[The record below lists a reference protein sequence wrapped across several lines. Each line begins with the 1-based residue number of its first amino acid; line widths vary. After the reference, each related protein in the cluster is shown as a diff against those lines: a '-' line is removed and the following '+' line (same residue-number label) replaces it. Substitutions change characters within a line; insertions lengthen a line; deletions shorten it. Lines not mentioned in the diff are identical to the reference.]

1 MLLYYFAKVNI
12 PPSHAVIVK
21 CDDLIAPANG
31 DVNQPGNS
39 VGTVASYTC
48 NDGFQLIG
56 DKTRTCQKDGEWSGA
71 DPVCKC
77 EHSFHSLKT
86 LTGCSTLYK

>member
-1 MLLYYFAKVNI
+1 M
-12 PPSHAVIVK
+12 K

-39 VGTVASYTC
+39 VGTVASYAC

-56 DKTRTCQKDGEWSGA
+56 DKTRTCEEDGEWSGT
-71 DPVCKC
+71 DPTCKC
-77 EHSFHSLKT
+77 ECILAYKIGAMHLHSL
-86 LTGCSTLYK
+86 